1 MNPLP
6 VLMYHHIAP
15 HPGDTVTI
23 TPATFASQM
32 NFLAQEGYRTLSA
45 DELLDHIS
53 GKRPAQGRAVAITF
67 DDGWLDNY
75 LYAYPVLQRL
85 GMKAT
90 VFLVTGRTGEATA
103 SHRATDT
110 LPPTHEEA
118 KAHILAGRAG
128 RVVLDWDTVR
138 VMATGGQVGFYSHT
152 VSHRRCAELDADEL
166 LHELTASKRALEEEL
181 GGSCDYL
188 CWPYGSFSDHTLQV
202 AREIGYR
209 AIFTTIDGVCHPG
222 SDPMKIQRIDV
233 QDSLEW
239 LRQRLEAVNPLISI
253 EKNGCSV

>member
-1 MNPLP
+1 MNPVP

-15 HPGDTVTI
+15 HPGDTVTV

-32 NFLAQEGYRTLSA
+32 DFLAQEGYRTLSA
-45 DELLDHIS
+45 EELFGHIS
-53 GKRPAQGRAVAITF
+53 GKSPVADRAVAITF

-90 VFLVTGRTGEATA
+90 FFLVTGRTDEAMAT
-103 SHRATDT
+103 HRVPDT

-128 RVVLDWDTVR
+128 RVVLDWGTVLM
-138 VMATGGQVGFYSHT
+138 MAAGGQVGFYSHT
-152 VSHRRCAELDADEL
+152 VSHRRCAELGPDEL
-166 LHELTASKRALEEEL
+166 RQELTVSKQALEREL

-188 CWPYGSFSDHTLQV
+188 CWPYGSFTAHTVSL
-202 AREIGYR
+202 AKEIGYR
-209 AIFTTIDGVCHPG
+209 AIFTTINGFCHPG
-222 SDPMKIQRIDV
+222 SDPMKIPRLDV
-233 QDSLEW
+233 QDSPGW
-239 LRQRLEAVNPLISI
+239 LQQRLEAVNPLISI